1 MTRASSP
8 MSPPNH
14 FFRGL
19 PLGAGASSAPPA
31 MLGLEHP
38 LRNMGPAP
46 VLGHVP
52 SSGQGEG
59 KATRIAGS
67 SKAYP
72 LNVMGARPP
81 PGLGVLQAPEEVIG
95 LQPLPDALADHHSPQ
110 DHPQPTDTRGAE
122 GVLEC
127 LLEGVK
133 HPTEGEAE
141 LAGSCDAV
149 HFQVV
154 KTQPAAAQEGG
165 RHVPVEGPLAGIVE
179 RARQPSG
186 LPSLLMHGEE
196 AVQMRAQ
203 FLLSTRSEQPYSVVL
218 EEPVGSVS
226 ECGTELRLKGAE
238 VRLVVVRKQDPDA
251 RVSFAVDA
259 LPCTR
264 TKNLRDQPGKRSP
277 SGKPRKSRT
286 AQSAAITSAK
296 A

>member
-19 PLGAGASSAPPA
+19 PPGAGGASAPPA
-31 MLGLEHP
+31 TPHLEHP

-59 KATRIAGS
+59 KATGTAGS
-67 SKAYP
+67 PKAYP

-81 PGLGVLQAPEEVIG
+81 SGLGVPQAAEEVIG
-95 LQPLPDALADHHSPQ
+95 LQPFPDALADHHSPQ
-110 DHPQPTDTRGAE
+110 DHPQPADTGGAE

-133 HPTEGEAE
+133 HPAEGEAE

-149 HFQVV
+149 YFQVV
-154 KTQPAAAQEGG
+154 KTQPAAPQEGG
-165 RHVPVEGPLAGIVE
+165 RHVPVQGSLAGIVE
-179 RARQPSG
+179 RAMQPSG
-186 LPSLLMHGEE
+186 LPSLLMHREE

-203 FLLSTRSEQPYSVVL
+203 VLLSTRSEQPYSVVL
-218 EEPVGSVS
+218 EELVGSVS
-226 ECGTELRLKGAE
+226 ERGTELRLEGAE
-238 VRLVVVRKQDPDA
+238 VRLVVVRKQ
-251 RVSFAVDA
+251 
-259 LPCTR
+259 
-264 TKNLRDQPGKRSP
+264 
-277 SGKPRKSRT
+277 
-286 AQSAAITSAK
+286 
-296 A
+296 

>member
-19 PLGAGASSAPPA
+19 PLGAGGASAPPA
-31 MLGLEHP
+31 MPGLEHP

-59 KATRIAGS
+59 KATGIAGS
-67 SKAYP
+67 PKAYP
-72 LNVMGARPP
+72 LDVMGTRPP
-81 PGLGVLQAPEEVIG
+81 SSLGVLQAPEEVIG

-149 HFQVV
+149 YFQVV
-154 KTQPAAAQEGG
+154 KTQPAAAQKGG

-179 RARQPSG
+179 RAR
-186 LPSLLMHGEE
+186 
-196 AVQMRAQ
+196 
-203 FLLSTRSEQPYSVVL
+203 
-218 EEPVGSVS
+218 
-226 ECGTELRLKGAE
+226 
-238 VRLVVVRKQDPDA
+238 
-251 RVSFAVDA
+251 
-259 LPCTR
+259 
-264 TKNLRDQPGKRSP
+264 
-277 SGKPRKSRT
+277 
-286 AQSAAITSAK
+286 
-296 A
+296 